1 MKNVFKFLTGTVAL
15 SAALT
20 LFSTTASAA
29 PSHHEAQRV
38 VVQHVVHRPHHV
50 VYRPH
55 HVAYRPHHVN
65 YRPHH
70 RAHRSHYAES
80 RSHYAARHH
89 GYHRHVAHHYY
100 R

>member
-1 MKNVFKFLTGTVAL
+1 MKNIFKVLTGSVAL
-15 SAALT
+15 SAALA

-29 PSHHEAQRV
+29 PHRHEVTRV
-38 VVQHVVHRPHHV
+38 VYHTQHVVHRPHHV

-55 HVAYRPHHVN
+55 HVRYRPHHGGYRPHHVR
-65 YRPHH
+65 YHP
-70 RAHRSHYAES
+70 
-80 RSHYAARHH
+80 HYAARHH

>member
-1 MKNVFKFLTGTVAL
+1 MKNIFKILSGAVAL

-29 PSHHEAQRV
+29 PYHHEAQRTV
-38 VVQHVVHRPHHV
+38 AQHVVHRPHHV
-50 VYRPH
+50 VYRQH

-70 RAHRSHYAES
+70 GVYRPHYT
-80 RSHYAARHH
+80 ARHH
-89 GYHRHVAHHYY
+89 GYRHHARHHYY